1 MEGEAVAD
9 ASAEKGGY
17 SGFERF
23 LFFITPIVFTA
34 ILLLVLLLM
43 FNPSW
48 REKAQKV
55 GNQIPVISSLVPDPK
70 NPADPASQAGVESV
84 SEARKKLAELQTL
97 LSQRDAAL
105 KSADAKS
112 ATLEK
117 TIAQLQE
124 KIAAQDKQASNHE
137 INQEAYQ
144 AKIRS
149 LADMYGKMTPGK
161 AAPIMESL
169 TAEEAALVMG
179 AMNDASRGR
188 ILEKMTPA
196 VAADIT
202 MRLKDADGVTN
213 QQIAALQARIK
224 ELEKQTK
231 TASSSLDSA
240 ALASTFSTMNAT
252 SAATLLLQ
260 MSTTEQSKTLRILS
274 AMDNSARSSV
284 LAEMSKS
291 DAKKTAQLVGKL
303 VPANP

>member
-1 MEGEAVAD
+1 MAD
-9 ASAEKGGY
+9 ASAEKNGY

-34 ILLLVLLLM
+34 ILLFVLLLM

-48 REKAQKV
+48 REKAQTI
-55 GNQIPVISSLVPDPK
+55 GNQIPVIDSLVPDVK
-70 NPADPASQAGVESV
+70 STVDPAQQSEVESV
-84 SEARKKLAELQTL
+84 SEARTKLAELKAL

-105 KSADAKS
+105 KAADAKS
-112 ATLEK
+112 VTQQK
-117 TIAQLQE
+117 TIADLQE
-124 KIAAQDKQASNHE
+124 KIAALDKQASDHQ
-137 INQEAYQ
+137 INQDAYQ
-144 AKIRS
+144 AKIRG

-213 QQIAALQARIK
+213 QQIAALQARVK
-224 ELEKQTK
+224 QLESKTK
-231 TASSSLDSA
+231 TASSPLDSA
-240 ALASTFSTMNAT
+240 ALASTFSSMNAA
-252 SAATLLLQ
+252 SAADLLLK
-260 MSTTEQSKTLRILS
+260 MASTEQTKTLRILS
-274 AMDNSARSSV
+274 AMDNTARSGV
-284 LAEMSKS
+284 LAAMSQK
-291 DAKKTAQLVGKL
+291 DAEKAATLVSKL